1 MKNELSGVYYEEQV
15 CHKIFIIYSLTIS
28 IVMTSIYTGMV
39 AEMNYITGK
48 SIFRVLKGIID
59 YQICYLLVGLV
70 FIFAP
75 LCYLQYFNIK
85 ILIKFSKEKKPI
97 VKSQIKRLLVFLV
110 IILICILVTQI
121 IVLINNITLGKIMY
135 LTEIFIGIQ
144 RLYGLF

>member
-1 MKNELSGVYYEEQV
+1 
-15 CHKIFIIYSLTIS
+15 
-28 IVMTSIYTGMV
+28 MTSIYTGMV

>member
-1 MKNELSGVYYEEQV
+1 MFTFTLWIILLIRNFCLVESMAWTICISYIMKNELSGVNYEEQV

-39 AEMNYITGK
+39 AEINYITGR

-59 YQICYLLVGLV
+59 YQICFLLVGLV

-85 ILIKFSKEKKPI
+85 KLIKFSKEKKPI

-110 IILICILVTQI
+110 IILICIFVT
-121 IVLINNITLGKIMY
+121 
-135 LTEIFIGIQ
+135 
-144 RLYGLF
+144 